1 MLYTIAIKE
10 TSNRFKIMKSFLIF
24 LFVNPSIE
32 EIIYEEKTLSILEL
46 ITSTGMGGSIIL
58 ITLSILSIIAVYI
71 FIERYYTIK
80 NVLSEDPTFLK
91 EIKELIIK
99 KDIEG
104 AKDKCNKIDSP
115 ISRIFKQGIIKD
127 NKSLSEISAYM
138 ESQSNLEIYQL
149 EKNLSSLATI
159 SGAAPMIGFLGTVIG
174 MILAFHEMASSGG
187 NINVEMLS
195 KGIYT
200 AMVTTVAG
208 LIVGIIAYIAYNIL
222 VTKVDNVI
230 FTIEKNTNKLIN
242 ILFDKK

>member
-1 MLYTIAIKE
+1 
-10 TSNRFKIMKSFLIF
+10 MKLFLIF

-46 ITSTGMGGSIIL
+46 ITSTGIGGSIIL
-58 ITLSILSIIAVYI
+58 ITLFILSIIAVYI

-80 NVLSEDPTFLK
+80 NVLSEDPTLLK

-104 AKDKCNKIDSP
+104 AKDICNKIDSP
-115 ISRIFKQGIIKD
+115 ISRIFNQGIISD
-127 NKSLSEISAYM
+127 NKSLSEISASM
-138 ESQSNLEIYQL
+138 ESHSKLEIYQL

-230 FTIEKNTNKLIN
+230 FTIEINTNKLIN

>member
-1 MLYTIAIKE
+1 
-10 TSNRFKIMKSFLIF
+10 MKLFLIF
-24 LFVNPSIE
+24 LFINPSIE

-46 ITSTGMGGSIIL
+46 ITSTGIGGSIIL
-58 ITLSILSIIAVYI
+58 ITLFILSIIAVYI

-99 KDIEG
+99 NDIEG
-104 AKDKCNKIDSP
+104 AKDICNKIDSP
-115 ISRIFKQGIIKD
+115 ISRIFNQGIIKD
-127 NKSLSEISAYM
+127 NKSLSEISASM
-138 ESQSNLEIYQL
+138 ESQSKLEIYQL

-230 FTIEKNTNKLIN
+230 FIIEINTNKLIN
-242 ILFDKK
+242 VLFDKK

>member
-1 MLYTIAIKE
+1 
-10 TSNRFKIMKSFLIF
+10 MKLFLIF

-46 ITSTGMGGSIIL
+46 ITSTGIGGSIIL
-58 ITLSILSIIAVYI
+58 ITLFILSIIAVYI

-99 KDIEG
+99 KDIES
-104 AKDKCNKIDSP
+104 AKNICEKIDSP
-115 ISRIFKQGIIKD
+115 ISRIFNQGIIKD
-127 NKSLSEISAYM
+127 NKSLSEISASM
-138 ESQSNLEIYQL
+138 ESHSKLEIYQL

-230 FTIEKNTNKLIN
+230 FTIEINTNKLIN